1 MGKREK
7 LFKKVTIAELYIYN
21 DIIHVAVALE
31 IVLRN
36 ITHRVSNV
44 ERRSSLVCCGT
55 TKNGTQFIARN
66 FALYVP
72 AWLVFSKKNSVCKAV
87 WPVTKA
93 RVSVLK
99 RLQRFRN
106 MASIFEQGSGQSTS
120 IYSFYKFLTGNQQ
133 NSQPGRICFHFSVIV

>member
-1 MGKREK
+1 MKPTSLVLLCAIFLLILAVQESEGYGASLPMGKREK

-72 AWLVFSKKNSVCKAV
+72 AWLVFSKKTQLQAVC
-87 WPVTKA
+87 
-93 RVSVLK
+93 R
-99 RLQRFRN
+99 
-106 MASIFEQGSGQSTS
+106 
-120 IYSFYKFLTGNQQ
+120 
-133 NSQPGRICFHFSVIV
+133 